1 MKVSEEDVLKVLKS
15 ADKVTTQKDISDEI
29 GYSVGKVNYIL
40 KALIEKGYIK
50 AERFFN
56 SKDKYK
62 YKYILTKDGFK
73 EKISITEKF
82 IQRKKE
88 EYETLQK
95 DLEDY
100 KNREIL

>member
-1 MKVSEEDVLKVLKS
+1 LKVSEENILKVLKLT
-15 ADKVTTQKDISDEI
+15 DKVTTQKEISNEI
-29 GYSVGKVNYIL
+29 GCSVGKVNYIL

-62 YKYILTKDGFK
+62 YKYILTRDGFK

-88 EYETLQK
+88 EYEILQK
-95 DLEDY
+95 DLKEY
-100 KNREIL
+100 KKKEF